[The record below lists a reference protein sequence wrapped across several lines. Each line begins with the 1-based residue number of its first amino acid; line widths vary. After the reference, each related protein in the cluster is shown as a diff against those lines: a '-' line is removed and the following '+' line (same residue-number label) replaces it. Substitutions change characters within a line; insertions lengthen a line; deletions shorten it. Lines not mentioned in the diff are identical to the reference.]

1 MTPPRP
7 TAAAGPP
14 ITFKRGVRGSIP
26 LLLGFAG
33 GTGSGKTYTALRVA
47 RGIAGDHP
55 FAVIDT
61 ENDRALHYADEFEF
75 EHGGLEAPFSP
86 SRYLDAIF
94 AARKHLEAVPRDR
107 RVVVVDSASH
117 EHEGEGGLLDIQAA
131 EFDRLGGRDAVKLLS
146 WVKPKQEHKR
156 FVTRLLQLD
165 AHVILCF
172 RAEEKG
178 ELVDGK
184 WVAKKSLT
192 GLDGWI
198 PIAEKRLPFELT
210 ASWLLVADNPGVGR
224 PIKLPRKLAA
234 VWPNPTGQITEE
246 LGARLQEWAA
256 EGSGRNSAPAARSGQ
271 ETRTQPAAGRE
282 ATPTDTE
289 RKTALTGAE
298 TAEAITTAQ
307 ARTLNRLVEKLST
320 AGTIELSHVFRVV
333 AKTRGVEP
341 RELPGVTAGGLEWGP
356 LLETLTKPEAGELI
370 ERLVALETPTGGGE

>member
-7 TAAAGPP
+7 AAGPP

-47 RGIAGDHP
+47 RGIAGEHP

-75 EHGGLEAPFSP
+75 EHGGLEAPFGP
-86 SRYLDAIF
+86 DRYLEAIR
-94 AARKHLEAVPRDR
+94 AARAHLDGVPRDR
-107 RVVVVDSASH
+107 RVIVVDSASH

-131 EFDRLGGRDAVKLLS
+131 EFTRLGGRDAVKLLS

-198 PIAEKRLPFELT
+198 PIAEKRLPFEMT

-234 VWPNPTGQITEE
+234 VWPNPSGQITEE

-256 EGSGRNSAPAARSGQ
+256 KGSGQITPPASRSASDTSTQAPAD
-271 ETRTQPAAGRE
+271 RE
-282 ATPTDTE
+282 APPAEPE
-289 RKTALTGAE
+289 RKTAPTAAE
-298 TAEAITTAQ
+298 TAESMTTAQ
-307 ARTLNRLVEKLST
+307 ARKLNRLVDELSK

-333 AKTRGVEP
+333 AKTRGIEP
-341 RELPGVTAGGLEWGP
+341 RELPGVGAGGLEWGP
-356 LLETLTKPEAGELI
+356 LLETLTKTEAGELI
-370 ERLVALETPTGGGE
+370 ERLVGLESPTGGE